1 MLGYAYSNG
10 EWAKVYRMLPNGQKI
25 RWLDY
30 DNNNPE
36 HSGRPADPVGGR
48 INYTPAEDV
57 DWDNIPPRP
66 WLAGTRLLRGYVTL
80 LTGPGGVGKTA
91 LTMTTALSYALGRN
105 LLDPSNTNRHW
116 KLHGG
121 RLRTYIYGLEDDLD
135 EMKRRIK
142 AVMNFHGVH
151 PSETQGFLAL
161 GDGSV
166 NPLILAISEAGRKL
180 VRTAIVDTLIAHL
193 LRHAIDVLILDPF
206 VKTHNCNEND
216 NGEMD
221 FVMVILKEVAIRA
234 RCAIWLIHH
243 SGKGGTT
250 MDPHGGRGA
259 SAIPAAGRV
268 NETLSAATVKDHDA
282 FGFGR
287 DVVRLEATKANMSPI
302 GEDDIQWLRLSG
314 CAVGNGDFVQV
325 IELIDGKDQTERMDA
340 VLFDGICDAV
350 RAAPEGGSGM
360 WVSTKSATNWIGH
373 AIRAGGVG
381 TDQRASSLA
390 QAWQKLGLLIP
401 DAEAKDGRKRKIM
414 TALKLN
420 EVMAAKHRR
429 ERWGD

>member
-1 MLGYAYSNG
+1 M
-10 EWAKVYRMLPNGQKI
+10 
-25 RWLDY
+25 
-30 DNNNPE
+30 
-36 HSGRPADPVGGR
+36 
-48 INYTPAEDV
+48 
-57 DWDNIPPRP
+57 
-66 WLAGTRLLRGYVTL
+66 RGYVTL

-105 LLDPSNTNRHW
+105 LLDPSNTNPHW

-151 PSETQGFLAL
+151 PSETHGFLAL

-166 NPLILAISEAGRKL
+166 DRLVLAISEAGRKL
-180 VRTAIVDTLIAHL
+180 VRTAIVDTLIACL

-216 NGEMD
+216 NSEMD
-221 FVMVILKEVAIRA
+221 FVMVILKEVAIKA

-268 NETLSAATVKDHDA
+268 NETLSAATEDDRDRY
-282 FGFGR
+282 GFSR
-287 DVVRLEATKANMSPI
+287 DVVRLEATKMNMSPI
-302 GEDDIQWLRLSG
+302 GEDDTQWLRLSS
-314 CAVGNGDFVQV
+314 CAVGNGDFAQV
-325 IELIDGKDQTERMDA
+325 IELIDSKDQTERMDA
-340 VLFDGICDAV
+340 VLFDGICTAM
-350 RAAPEGGSGM
+350 RAAPEGGSGV
-360 WVSTKSATNWIGH
+360 WVSKRGPDNWIGH

-381 TDQRASSLA
+381 TDQRANSLV
-390 QAWQKLGLLIP
+390 QVWQKLGLLIP
-401 DAEAKDGRKRKIM
+401 DADATDGRKRPIR

-420 EVMAAKHRR
+420 EVLVAKHRS
-429 ERWGD
+429 ERWGPDFGLLHHSFPIVGEVDGSGPEGDRSIGGVDCIRTPLAPA